1 MLRTMK
7 GSPPGGSTEHTAPI
21 AATKPTLLLMFGSI
35 DYWPWMNFYK
45 QVSAPD
51 YGRQHSMDL
60 SGEVSSPAAQGKQPY
75 LQMQ

>member
-35 DYWPWMNFYK
+35 DY
-45 QVSAPD
+45 
-51 YGRQHSMDL
+51 
-60 SGEVSSPAAQGKQPY
+60 
-75 LQMQ
+75 